1 MVYFILMI
9 ITFILSIIVN
19 SLWLNADPKFKQL
32 DIMVSSYDRNQF
44 ITSIFTI
51 VTISVVMAVFWP
63 ATIVAAILATIFYFI
78 KRNNNNKE

>member
-78 KRNNNNKE
+78 KRKNNKE